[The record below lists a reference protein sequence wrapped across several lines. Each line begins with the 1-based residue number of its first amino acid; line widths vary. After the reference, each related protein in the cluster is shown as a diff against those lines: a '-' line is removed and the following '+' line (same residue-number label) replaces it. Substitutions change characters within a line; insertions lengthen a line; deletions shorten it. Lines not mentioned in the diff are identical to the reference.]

1 MEYFEKI
8 IQIEQPVDNIYSIIA
23 NINNY
28 PDFLPFCDSSTILSM
43 TEDVITAKID
53 FNFYSHKVS
62 ITTENKNIKNE
73 SIEMRLMDGPFN
85 SFNALWL
92 FSKNSSYSTNI
103 KYSMEYQVSNPITA
117 ILIKKNMNF
126 FIDLFI
132 KAFKKQIKK
141 KEVSSCQ

>member
-28 PDFLPFCDSSTILSM
+28 LNFLPFCDSSTILST

-92 FSKNSSYSTNI
+92 FSKNSLHSTNI
-103 KYSMEYQVSNPITA
+103 KYSMKYQASNPITA
-117 ILIKKNMNF
+117 ILIKKNMNL

-141 KEVSSCQ
+141 KEVS

>member
-28 PDFLPFCDSSTILSM
+28 PDFLPFCDSSTILST

>member
-1 MEYFEKI
+1 LEYFEKI

-28 PDFLPFCDSSTILSM
+28 PDFLPFCDSSTILST

-92 FSKNSSYSTNI
+92 FSKNSSHSTNI
-103 KYSMEYQVSNPITA
+103 KYSMEYQASNPITA
-117 ILIKKNMNF
+117 ILIKKNMNL

-132 KAFKKQIKK
+132 EAFKKQIKK
-141 KEVSSCQ
+141 KEVS

>member
-28 PDFLPFCDSSTILSM
+28 PDFLPFCDSSTILST

-85 SFNALWL
+85 SFSAIWL
-92 FSKNSSYSTNI
+92 FSESSSHSTNI
-103 KYSMEYQVSNPITA
+103 KYSMEYQASNPITA
-117 ILIKKNMNF
+117 ILIKKNMNL

-141 KEVSSCQ
+141 KEVS

>member
-28 PDFLPFCDSSTILSM
+28 PDFLPFCDSSTILST

-92 FSKNSSYSTNI
+92 FSKNSSHSTNI
-103 KYSMEYQVSNPITA
+103 KYSMEYQASNPITA
-117 ILIKKNMNF
+117 ILIKKNMNL

-132 KAFKKQIKK
+132 EAFKKQIKK
-141 KEVSSCQ
+141 KEVS

>member
-8 IQIEQPVDNIYSIIA
+8 IHIEEPVENIYSIIA

-28 PDFLPFCDSSTILSM
+28 PDFLPYCNSSTILST
-43 TEDVITAKID
+43 TEDLITAKID
-53 FNFYSHKVS
+53 FNLYSYKVS
-62 ITTENKNIKNE
+62 ITTKNRNIKNE
-73 SIEMRLMDGPFN
+73 RIEMRLMDGPFN

-92 FSKNSSYSTNI
+92 FSKNSSHSTNI

-117 ILIKKNMNF
+117 MLIKKNRNL
-126 FIDLFI
+126 FIDNFI

-141 KEVSSCQ
+141 NEVS

>member
-1 MEYFEKI
+1 LEYFEKI

-28 PDFLPFCDSSTILSM
+28 PDFLPFCDSSTILST

-92 FSKNSSYSTNI
+92 FSKNSSHSTNI
-103 KYSMEYQVSNPITA
+103 KYSMEYQASNPITA
-117 ILIKKNMNF
+117 ILIKKNMNL

-141 KEVSSCQ
+141 KEVS